1 MIAAS
6 LAHQVRPA
14 WIEAA
19 GLAALL
25 LSPAML
31 VQPVEAATS
40 TIGRTWPIVEPDAL
54 REIEGKL
61 SSLPPMASKFAPR
74 SDWTAMRS
82 AALGV
87 TRRNAVRTVVP
98 FYTLGDDIRLPDG
111 RTLYPKGFTFN
122 PLTYVRLP
130 QRLIVV
136 HAVEIGWALNEA
148 RPTDWILLASG
159 PSPSP
164 DPIALSQKVGRPIFI
179 LEEAVRQRLG
189 LTVAPVII
197 SQVGQTLKLEET
209 QLPLSAKRDHH
220 Q

>member
-1 MIAAS
+1 MTAGP
-6 LAHQVRPA
+6 LAHQARLA

-25 LSPAML
+25 LSPALL
-31 VQPVEAATS
+31 VPAEAATS
-40 TIGRTWPIVEPDAL
+40 TIGRTWPIAEPDAL
-54 REIEGKL
+54 SEIEGKVA
-61 SSLPPMASKFAPR
+61 SLPPMASNFRPR
-74 SDWTAMRS
+74 SDWTAMHS

-87 TRRNAVRTVVP
+87 ARRNVMRNVVP

-111 RTLYPKGFTFN
+111 RVLYPKGFTFN

-136 HAVEIGWALNEA
+136 HASDIGWALAEA
-148 RPTDWILLASG
+148 RATDWILLAAG
-159 PSPSP
+159 RSPSP

-179 LEEAVRQRLG
+179 LEEDVRQRLG

-197 SQVGQTLKLEET
+197 SQAGTKLVLDERVVTQTRT
-209 QLPLSAKRDHH
+209 TR
-220 Q
+220 

>member
-6 LAHQVRPA
+6 LPHQARPA

-31 VQPVEAATS
+31 IQPAEAATS
-40 TIGRTWPIVEPDAL
+40 TIGRTWPIAEPDAL
-54 REIEGKL
+54 SEIEGKVA
-61 SSLPPMASKFAPR
+61 SLPPMASRFGQR

-82 AALGV
+82 AALRV
-87 TRRNAVRTVVP
+87 TRRNALRTVVP

-111 RTLYPKGFTFN
+111 RVLYPKGFTFN

-136 HAVEIGWALNEA
+136 HAGEVGWALDEA

-179 LEEAVRQRLG
+179 LEDAVRQRLG

-197 SQVGQTLKLEET
+197 SQAGTKLVLDERAVAT
-209 QLPLSAKRDHH
+209 VTRTAR
-220 Q
+220 

>member
-1 MIAAS
+1 MLI
-6 LAHQVRPA
+6 QPA
-14 WIEAA
+14 
-19 GLAALL
+19 
-25 LSPAML
+25 
-31 VQPVEAATS
+31 EAATS
-40 TIGRTWPIVEPDAL
+40 TIGRTWPIAEPDAL
-54 REIEGKL
+54 SEIEGKVA
-61 SSLPPMASKFAPR
+61 SLPPMASRFGQR

-82 AALGV
+82 AALRV
-87 TRRNAVRTVVP
+87 TRRNALRTVVP

-111 RTLYPKGFTFN
+111 RVLYPKGFTFN

-136 HAVEIGWALNEA
+136 HAGEVGWALDEA

-179 LEEAVRQRLG
+179 LEDAVRQRLG

-197 SQVGQTLKLEET
+197 SQAGTKLVLDERAVAT
-209 QLPLSAKRDHH
+209 VTRTAR
-220 Q
+220 

>member
-1 MIAAS
+1 MIAAP
-6 LAHQVRPA
+6 LAHQARPA

-31 VQPVEAATS
+31 VQPAEAATS

-54 REIEGKL
+54 SEIEGKVA
-61 SSLPPMASKFAPR
+61 SLPPMAGKFGPR

-87 TRRNAVRTVVP
+87 TRRNAVRSVVP
-98 FYTLGDDIRLPDG
+98 FHTLADDIRLPDG
-111 RTLYPKGFTFN
+111 RILYPKGFTFN

-136 HAVEIGWALNEA
+136 HAGEVGWALDEA

-159 PSPSP
+159 SSPSP

-179 LEEAVRQRLG
+179 LEDAVRQRLG

-197 SQVGQTLKLEET
+197 SQAGTKLVLDERAVAPVT
-209 QLPLSAKRDHH
+209 RTAR
-220 Q
+220 

>member
-6 LAHQVRPA
+6 LAHQARPA

-25 LSPAML
+25 LAPATL
-31 VQPVEAATS
+31 VLPAEAATS
-40 TIGRTWPIVEPDAL
+40 TIGRTWPIAEPDAL
-54 REIEGKL
+54 SEIEGKVA
-61 SSLPPMASKFAPR
+61 SLPPMTSRFGPR

-87 TRRNAVRTVVP
+87 ARRNAVRTVVP

-111 RTLYPKGFTFN
+111 RVLYPKGFTFN

-136 HAVEIGWALNEA
+136 HAGEVGWALDEA

-159 PSPSP
+159 SSPSP

-179 LEEAVRQRLG
+179 LEDAVRQRLG

-197 SQVGQTLKLEET
+197 SQAGTKLVLDERAPAPVSRT
-209 QLPLSAKRDHH
+209 AR
-220 Q
+220 

>member
-1 MIAAS
+1 MIAAP

-31 VQPVEAATS
+31 VQSAGAATS
-40 TIGRTWPIVEPDAL
+40 TIGRTWPIAEPDAL
-54 REIEGKL
+54 SEIEGKVA
-61 SSLPPMASKFAPR
+61 SLPSMASRFGPR

-111 RTLYPKGFTFN
+111 RVLYPKGFTFN

-130 QRLIVV
+130 QRLIVAHV
-136 HAVEIGWALNEA
+136 GEIGWALDEA

-159 PSPSP
+159 SSPSP

-179 LEEAVRQRLG
+179 LEDAVRQRLG

-197 SQVGQTLKLEET
+197 AQSGTKLVLDERAVAPAT
-209 QLPLSAKRDHH
+209 RAVR
-220 Q
+220 

>member
-6 LAHQVRPA
+6 LAHQARPA

-19 GLAALL
+19 SLAALL

-31 VQPVEAATS
+31 VQPAEAATS
-40 TIGRTWPIVEPDAL
+40 TIGRTWPIAEPDAL
-54 REIEGKL
+54 SEIEGKVASL
-61 SSLPPMASKFAPR
+61 SPMAGKFGPR
-74 SDWTAMRS
+74 SNWTAMHS

-87 TRRNAVRTVVP
+87 TRRNAVRDVVP

-111 RTLYPKGFTFN
+111 RILYPKGFAFN

-136 HAVEIGWALNEA
+136 HAGEIGWALDEA

-159 PSPSP
+159 SAPSP

-179 LEEAVRQRLG
+179 LEDAVRQRLG

-197 SQVGQTLKLEET
+197 AQTGTKLVLDERVVAPVT
-209 QLPLSAKRDHH
+209 RTAR
-220 Q
+220 